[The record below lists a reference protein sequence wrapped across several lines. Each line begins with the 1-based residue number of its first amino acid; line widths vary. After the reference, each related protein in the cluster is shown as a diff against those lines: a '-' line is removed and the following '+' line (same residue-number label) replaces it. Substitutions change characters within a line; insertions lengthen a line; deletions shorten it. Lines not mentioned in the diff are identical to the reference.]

1 MLEKDFAIQSS
12 LRRVLVRTSINYSR
26 MDFGTVKG
34 VVYVRGVFQIS
45 YVSPDLD
52 QDKLKDLTAK
62 TLYSFEKKVRN
73 IPGVSDVIFQLL
85 NWRKERGQWLPIE
98 VTKKEEEDEE
108 EDENK
113 TESSL

>member
-1 MLEKDFAIQSS
+1 MLKEDFAVQSN
-12 LRRVLVRTSINYSR
+12 LRRVLVRTSINYSK

-34 VVYVRGVFQIS
+34 VVYIRGFFQLS
-45 YVSPDLD
+45 YVSPDAD
-52 QDKLKDLTAK
+52 EDKLKDLTVK

-73 IPGVSDVIFQLL
+73 IPGVNDVMFQLL
-85 NWRKERGQWLPIE
+85 NWRKERGQWVPIE
-98 VTKKEEEDEE
+98 AKKEE